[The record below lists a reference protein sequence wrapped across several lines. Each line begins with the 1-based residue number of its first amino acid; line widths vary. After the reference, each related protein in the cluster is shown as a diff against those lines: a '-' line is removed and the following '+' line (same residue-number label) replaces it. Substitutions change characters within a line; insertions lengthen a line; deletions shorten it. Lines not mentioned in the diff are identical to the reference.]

1 MNFQR
6 QIKYF
11 YLRLI
16 GLRGEPHEL
25 ALGMAFGVFSGMMP
39 IVPFQTILAVSL
51 ALLFKS
57 SKITAALGTW
67 VSNPLNWY
75 FLYYYSYKL
84 GSSIIGLPEKSV
96 VFSSIMTAMQSGEAP
111 MVIVGKIFG
120 EGTAF
125 VSAFLLGGFIMGIA
139 SGTVCYF
146 IFLPIFKNIRTWR
159 QSRKERGNWRVPD
172 Q

>member
-1 MNFQR
+1 MRIKR
-6 QIKYF
+6 QIKYY

-16 GLRGEPHEL
+16 ALRGQPHEL

-39 IVPFQTILAVSL
+39 IMPFQTVLAVGL
-51 ALLFKS
+51 ALFFRS
-57 SKITAALGTW
+57 SKITAVLGTW

-84 GSSIIGLPEKSV
+84 GASIIGLSGKSA
-96 VFSSIMTAMQSGEAP
+96 VFSTIMKAVRSGEAP

-120 EGTAF
+120 QGTAF
-125 VSAFLLGGFIMGIA
+125 VSAFLIGGGVMGIV
-139 SGTVCYF
+139 SGAVCYF
-146 IFLPIFKNIRTWR
+146 VFLLIFKNIRAWR
-159 QSRKERGNWRVPD
+159 QSRKGRRNWRLTN